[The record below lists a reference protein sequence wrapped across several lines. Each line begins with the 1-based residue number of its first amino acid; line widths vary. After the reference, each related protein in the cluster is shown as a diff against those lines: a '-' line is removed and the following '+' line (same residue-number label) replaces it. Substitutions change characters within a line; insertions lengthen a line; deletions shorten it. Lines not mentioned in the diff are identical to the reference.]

1 MKKLVRL
8 TEADLH
14 EMIKESLHRILV
26 KEDWKQ
32 ELSDF
37 NDGKGG
43 ENWHETAKKE
53 IPDAKERHKAI
64 DQHYK
69 ERDKAKGYK
78 DITKNKLDDPDN
90 YERYKNDP
98 KNKSFFKA
106 ISLPGDKGSKEAAN
120 EAFIRS
126 IVKESIRRIQKEAN
140 NKR

>member
-1 MKKLVRL
+1 MKKFIRL

-14 EMIKESLHRILV
+14 EMIKDSLNRILV
-26 KEDWKQ
+26 SEDWKQ

-43 ENWHETAKKE
+43 ENWHETAKRE

-69 ERDKAKGYK
+69 ERDAKKGYK
-78 DITKNKLDDPDN
+78 DVTKNKLDDPDN

-106 ISLPGDKGSKEAAN
+106 ISLPGDKSSKEAAN
-120 EAFIRS
+120 EAFVRS
-126 IVKESIRRIQKEAN
+126 IVKESLRRIKQEMQE
-140 NKR
+140 